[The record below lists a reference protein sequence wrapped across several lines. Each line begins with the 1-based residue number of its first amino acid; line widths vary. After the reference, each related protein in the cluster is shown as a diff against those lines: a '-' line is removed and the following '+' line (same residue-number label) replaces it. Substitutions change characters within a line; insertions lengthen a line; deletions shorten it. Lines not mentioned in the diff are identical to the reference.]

1 MSFKLRIRTQFPAVV
16 TVLSPILLVKTGLAY
31 AFSIDIN
38 ALIASI
44 APSFIA
50 PRVQRVVTAAGSIT
64 AFSTDDIIIVKKTV
78 GAATTVNVNWAAR
91 NRPLTIVDGLGDA
104 NTNNI
109 TIIPTTGQTQY
120 AIANN
125 SVIIDGNGGSVT
137 LTPLA
142 DGTGAF

>member
-44 APSFIA
+44 APVLIVT
-50 PRVQRVVTAAGSIT
+50 RVQRVVTAAGAIT
-64 AFSTDDIIIVKKTV
+64 ALSTDDIIIVKKTV
-78 GAATTVNVNWAAR
+78 GAATTVNVNWADR

-109 TIIPTTGQTQY
+109 TIVPTTGQTQY